1 MPGSIKAQYPLCD
14 FHSVGFFMGSSFV
27 LHGIFSFIT
36 DTVAG
41 LFAGF
46 LLLRFWMQ
54 AQRVRPPAGLA
65 QSIFQITDWLVRP
78 IRRLIPGFA
87 GYDWASLLAT
97 FLVALL
103 SVLLNFWLL
112 SQISFVLFALLAAVK
127 MVQWILYGFMA
138 LLILEA
144 VFSWVNPHAPFAPFI
159 RALNE
164 PILSPLRRLIP
175 ALGGIDFSPLIALIA
190 IQVLNRLLSELLPF
204 AMGF

>member
-1 MPGSIKAQYPLCD
+1 M
-14 FHSVGFFMGSSFV
+14 
-27 LHGIFSFIT
+27 LHGIFTFVV

-54 AQRVRPPAGLA
+54 ALRVRPPMGLA
-65 QSIFQITDWLVRP
+65 QSVFQITDWVIHP

-87 GYDWASLLAT
+87 GYDWASLIAT

-103 SVLLNFWLL
+103 ALTLEYILIPRVSFSV
-112 SQISFVLFALLAAVK
+112 IALLAVFRLA
-127 MVQWILYGFMA
+127 QWILYGFMA
-138 LLILEA
+138 LLVLEA

-164 PILSPLRRLIP
+164 PVLSPLRRIIP
-175 ALGGIDFSPLIALIA
+175 VLGGIDFSTLVALIGL
-190 IQVLNRLLSELLPF
+190 QVLNRLLDELLPSLLSMSF
-204 AMGF
+204 

>member
-1 MPGSIKAQYPLCD
+1 
-14 FHSVGFFMGSSFV
+14 VGFFMGSSFV
-27 LHGIFSFIT
+27 LYEIFSFIT

-87 GYDWASLLAT
+87 GYDWASLIAA

-103 SVLLNFWLL
+103 AVLLNFWLL
-112 SQISFVLFALLAAVK
+112 PQLSFVAIVLLAAFK
-127 MVQWILYGFMA
+127 MAQWILYGLMA

-190 IQVLNRLLSELLPF
+190 IQVLNRLLSELLPV
-204 AMGF
+204 AIGF